1 MASNRKLLS
10 VIKGRTITSIDRDG
24 SVAQVRFKDG
34 SVMTVHLAGESAPKL
49 AAPGAVAKVRQQG
62 THLSIDLDPGG
73 TLDFDT
79 AEATSSVM
87 LRDKA
92 QALEYAD

>member
-1 MASNRKLLS
+1 MANNRKLTS
-10 VIKGRTITSIDRDG
+10 VIKGRTITNIDREG
-24 SVAQVRFKDG
+24 SVARVRFGDG
-34 SVMTVHLAGESAPKL
+34 SVMTVHLAAADAPPL
-49 AAPGAVAKVRQQG
+49 AAPAVVTKVRQQG
-62 THLSIDLDPGG
+62 THLSIDLDHGG

-92 QALEYAD
+92 QTLEYAD